1 MRERGADGHM
11 RALGDDRDRS
21 DSDHEPCHDAGDHGR
36 ERLGQDERR
45 LLRERRAALA
55 EPAQLGAHVAP
66 KGARGQAGEGEQEH
80 GGGATDE
87 QDAP

>member
-1 MRERGADGHM
+1 MIAT
-11 RALGDDRDRS
+11 AAIPT
-21 DSDHEPCHDAGDHGR
+21 HESCHDAGDHGR

-55 EPAQLGAHVAP
+55 EPAQLGPHVAP
-66 KGARGQAGEGEQEH
+66 EGAGGQPGEGEQEH

-87 QDAP
+87 QDAA

>member
-1 MRERGADGHM
+1 MIATAAM
-11 RALGDDRDRS
+11 PIA
-21 DSDHEPCHDAGDHGR
+21 EPGHDAGQHGR

-66 KGARGQAGEGEQEH
+66 KRAGRQPGEGEQEH
-80 GGGATDE
+80 RGRAADE